1 MTLVTLETLTDCCC
15 AVGSDH
21 HAHTSSH
28 FIPLQ
33 AAIREFE
40 VAESLGRIP
49 IVGLTAF
56 AMSGDREK
64 CLDAGMDDYLTKP
77 IGKAALIRTI
87 AAHKR
92 ASGALLSAT
101 NRTQTLSA
109 MPPLLLSTQGCD
121 RVLPLTMQ
129 LFFARPFSLPLAL
142 QRP

>member
-1 MTLVTLETLTDCCC
+1 
-15 AVGSDH
+15 
-21 HAHTSSH
+21 
-28 FIPLQ
+28 
-33 AAIREFE
+33 
-40 VAESLGRIP
+40 
-49 IVGLTAF
+49 
-56 AMSGDREK
+56 MSGDREK

-129 LFFARPFSLPLAL
+129 LLFARPFSLPLAL